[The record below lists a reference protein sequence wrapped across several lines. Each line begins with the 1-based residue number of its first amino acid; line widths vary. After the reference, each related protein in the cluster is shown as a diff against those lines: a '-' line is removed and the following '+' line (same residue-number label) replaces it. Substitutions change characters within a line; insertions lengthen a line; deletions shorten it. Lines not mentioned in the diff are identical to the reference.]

1 LPSTKATQNAT
12 QVVALSTLAGLP
24 GRSRSCY
31 VLRVQVFDD
40 HWRPLATTGDQWCGC
55 SVRARLRPP
64 PSRPMRPPPSRRQ
77 HARLSSHG
85 EARPQLRPSQLRLSW
100 RLPLPLRATI
110 LGNRCASAWS
120 ARARFPIFLLNR
132 REEPF
137 ASVNRV
143 DWNRPQPGAPSA
155 SPTAD
160 PVPSRMAAE
169 KALARALLRRPD
181 ARRCAVGLHPRR
193 VWGHTPNS
201 GAVTFPGSLHR
212 RYPGSTSDLRRRI
225 GCSWRVVAT
234 CMYERVRRTCATG
247 ARPWGAYSKF

>member
-1 LPSTKATQNAT
+1 M
-12 QVVALSTLAGLP
+12 
-24 GRSRSCY
+24 
-31 VLRVQVFDD
+31 
-40 HWRPLATTGDQWCGC
+40 HPLG
-55 SVRARLRPP
+55 
-64 PSRPMRPPPSRRQ
+64 
-77 HARLSSHG
+77 
-85 EARPQLRPSQLRLSW
+85 
-100 RLPLPLRATI
+100 
-110 LGNRCASAWS
+110 
-120 ARARFPIFLLNR
+120 ARARAHASLFFCSVV
-132 REEPF
+132 EEPF

-169 KALARALLRRPD
+169 KALARVSSDRAPL
-181 ARRCAVGLHPRR
+181 ARWGCPRR

-234 CMYERVRRTCATG
+234 CMYERVRRTGATG
-247 ARPWGAYSKF
+247 ARLVLALGGHTPNSKTIIRPQSLLRRHPRSTLVLRRRIGCSRSVIVHERVPSTRATGCQRSPVVATGHQRPARARHSSCERAPAALLTRTERPLE